1 MDLLG
6 RLKKMNSRAS
16 EYYKNSRDKCFD
28 KFYLLDRIFPPEKG
42 MEKAKEKA
50 YEHLAYALKEQ
61 NHILF
66 TEAGDF
72 LFEIGLH
79 DWANHVFKIASIMK
93 KHQMKKLNVR
103 KLR

>member
-1 MDLLG
+1 MD
-6 RLKKMNSRAS
+6 NRAF
-16 EYYKNSRDKCFD
+16 EYYRKSTFKCFD
-28 KFYLLDRIFPPEKG
+28 KFHLLDKIFPPEKG
-42 MEKAKEKA
+42 MEKTKEKA

-72 LFEIGLH
+72 LFDIGLH
-79 DWANHVFKIASIMK
+79 DWANHVFKIAFFMK
-93 KHQMKKLNVR
+93 KHQLEKANIR